1 MKKDSKKSIKV
12 AFAAVTAFALTL
24 SPLMMGCSSGQSSQS
39 SASSSAS
46 SAAVSSQSAS
56 SSASAAAEGD
66 ITVTVTLTESVA
78 GSSLQDTALQFS
90 EETLTV
96 NTMEG
101 ATALEVLNATGR
113 EVETEDAT
121 EVISIGGLSNG
132 DAGEGSHWTY
142 EVNGEAQTMPPSE
155 YVMQNGDTLT
165 FVFVA

>member
-1 MKKDSKKSIKV
+1 MKKSKMNLKV
-12 AFAAVTAFALTL
+12 AFVAVAALALML

-39 SASSSAS
+39 SASSAASSSAASAQSSSAS
-46 SAAVSSQSAS
+46 SAAAD
-56 SSASAAAEGD
+56 GD
-66 ITVTVTLTESVA
+66 ISVTVTMTETVA
-78 GSSLQDTALQFS
+78 GASLEETALQFT
-90 EETLTV
+90 EETVTV

-101 ATALEVLNATGR
+101 STALEALQATGR

-121 EVISIGGLSNG
+121 EVISIGGLGNG

-155 YVMQNGDTLT
+155 YVMQDGAQLT

>member
-46 SAAVSSQSAS
+46 SAAVSSQSS
-56 SSASAAAEGD
+56 SSAAAAAEGD

-78 GSSLQDTALQFS
+78 GSSLQETALQFS

-96 NTMEG
+96 NAMEG

-155 YVMQNGDTLT
+155 YVMQNGDQLT
-165 FVFVA
+165 FIFVA